1 MRFFQKLLTKLL
13 VLFSSIVIHSQ
24 EVDFHPP
31 IDAPFNLSGT
41 FGEFR
46 SRFHTGIDF
55 KGGEGI
61 NVFGSSALI
70 LHSIAC
76 PLNFTSFCL
85 KDIG

>member
-31 IDAPFNLSGT
+31 IDTPFNLSGT

-61 NVFGSSALI
+61 NIF
-70 LHSIAC
+70 SIEVGIF
-76 PLNFTSFCL
+76 LEL
-85 KDIG
+85 KLVLADMER